1 LVTDLVIWQKLVD
14 LTVYAI
20 PILNKMPKNQ
30 RFVLAQQ
37 IQNKMLDM
45 VTGVIEANKARD
57 KAALIDKLDTE
68 LDKLRF
74 LVRVSHQLALIK
86 SEQYEQLAKRMIE
99 IGKMIGGWQ
108 RKFK

>member
-1 LVTDLVIWQKLVD
+1 MVSDLTIWQKIVD

-45 VTGVIEANKARD
+45 ATGVIEANKARD
-57 KAALIDKLDTE
+57 KVAFIDRLDTQ
-68 LDKLRF
+68 LDQLRF
-74 LVRVSHQLALIK
+74 LVRVAHQLSLIN
-86 SEQYEQLAKRMIE
+86 SHHYEQMAKRMVE

-108 RKFK
+108 RRFK